1 MARGR
6 KRLAFIGGTEKGKST
21 QIKKM
26 AIHQNERFGEPIII
40 LDENNQQCW
49 WQFPEIT
56 FDQYKRMKKGI
67 YRIVSGDFK
76 LFYKITYDNFQ
87 GGHVIHEDT
96 SNCFTAQKDMDVFP
110 NFIALR
116 HPDHNNDFTGVFH
129 SILDCPPYVIRQ
141 LNEIFLFK
149 TNDVWKMVKDRF
161 PTHLQDIVKAAFD
174 RVNAHPDQY
183 YFERIIL
190 QKTGTK

>member
-6 KRLAFIGGTEKGKST
+6 KRLGFIGGTEKGKST

-26 AIHQNERFGEPIII
+26 ILHQNKTYGEPIII

-49 WQFPEIT
+49 WDYPEIT
-56 FDQYKRMKKGI
+56 LEQLKRMKSGI
-67 YRIVSGDFK
+67 YRICTGDFK
-76 LFYKITYDNFQ
+76 LFYKTIFEFFQ
-87 GGHVIHEDT
+87 GGHVVHEDG
-96 SNCFTAQKDMDVFP
+96 SNCFTPQKDMDVFP

-116 HPDHNNDFTGVFH
+116 HPDHNNDITSVFH
-129 SILDCPPYVIRQ
+129 SLLDCPPYLMRQ
-141 LNEIFLFK
+141 FNEVFLFK
-149 TNDVWKMVKDRF
+149 TNDVWKFVKDRF
-161 PTHLQDIVKAAFD
+161 PDHLQDEAKAAFD
-174 RVNAHPDQY
+174 RVNAHQNQY

>member
-6 KRLAFIGGTEKGKST
+6 KRLGFIGGTEKGKST

-26 AIHQNERFGEPIII
+26 ILHQNKTFGEPIII
-40 LDENNQQCW
+40 LDENNQECW
-49 WQFPEIT
+49 WEFPEIT
-56 FDQYKRMKKGI
+56 LDQYKRMKKGI
-67 YRIVSGDFK
+67 YRIVTSDYKEF
-76 LFYKITYDNFQ
+76 FKITFNHFQ
-87 GGHVIHEDT
+87 GGHVVGEDSSNYFT
-96 SNCFTAQKDMDVFP
+96 SQKDMDIFP

-116 HPDHNNDFTGVFH
+116 HADHNNDFTAVTH
-129 SILDCPPYVIRQ
+129 SIMDMPPYITRQ

-161 PTHLQDIVKAAFD
+161 PDHLQEEVKKVFD
-174 RVNAHPDQY
+174 RVNAHESQY

-190 QKTGTK
+190 QKTGTR